1 MTDSQFEMGK
11 FALIILVLLLGI
23 VVGWISNERLSS
35 KGTTSSIPEKPSTVP
50 ESAIWAGGSD
60 GGMWVSCN
68 KSNLDKLE
76 CQIFADVTGVLVEES
91 TFAIQDKDFKP
102 VFYSNG
108 LLEFKARYKSLDFDK
123 N

>member
-1 MTDSQFEMGK
+1 M
-11 FALIILVLLLGI
+11 
-23 VVGWISNERLSS
+23 
-35 KGTTSSIPEKPSTVP
+35 
-50 ESAIWAGGSD
+50 
-60 GGMWVSCN
+60 
-68 KSNLDKLE
+68 DKLE

>member
-1 MTDSQFEMGK
+1 
-11 FALIILVLLLGI
+11 
-23 VVGWISNERLSS
+23 
-35 KGTTSSIPEKPSTVP
+35 
-50 ESAIWAGGSD
+50 
-60 GGMWVSCN
+60 MWVSCN